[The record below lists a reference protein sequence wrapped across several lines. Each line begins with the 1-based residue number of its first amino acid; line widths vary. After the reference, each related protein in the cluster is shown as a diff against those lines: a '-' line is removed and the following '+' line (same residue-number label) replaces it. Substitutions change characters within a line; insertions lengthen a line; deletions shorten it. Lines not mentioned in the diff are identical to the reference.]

1 MANAIQKNNV
11 NVDIQVISSPSDNTS
26 HNDVSEKIYI
36 DSIRIKK
43 SKNLIIRAIKELVF
57 SLQVSALISKNSSFQ
72 VYTVPSPII
81 LVAAYFRRSNSFGID
96 VRDCS
101 WDYIDGRGLLGF
113 IASKLL
119 IFLLRPVFKRA
130 AFISCTNSFE
140 SASIFK
146 NFKRK
151 ATVIPNG
158 IEEKKYQKLIQTPS
172 TKNSRQGPTRILYAG
187 NLGYAQSLMTLVDSV
202 KMSNNF
208 NVELI
213 GEGAQKSNINKY
225 IADNHI
231 NNVRVISS
239 IGWDDLVDKYV
250 ESEILYAQITKDFSS
265 AIPTKIFE
273 YIATGKIV
281 VLGLPNGPAKSIFS
295 SFSGVFIHEPVNVE
309 SCMSTINAAAS
320 SAKPDRTLNNL
331 LLKDYVREN
340 YQDIFFGLLPKS

>member
-151 ATVIPNG
+151 VTIIPNG
-158 IEEKKYQKLIQTPS
+158 LEEKKYQKLIQTPS
-172 TKNSRQGPTRILYAG
+172 TKNSSQGPTRILYAG

-213 GEGAQKSNINKY
+213 GEGAQKSNINRY

-231 NNVRVISS
+231 DNVRVISPMH
-239 IGWDDLVDKYV
+239 WDELVNKYI
-250 ESEILYAQITKDFSS
+250 ESDILYAQITADYAS

-273 YIATGKIV
+273 YLATGRKV
-281 VLGLPNGPAKSIFS
+281 VLGLPDGPAKLIFDA
-295 SFSGVFIHEPVNVE
+295 FSGVFIHEPENVE
-309 SCMSTINAAAS
+309 HCKLVLNIAKES
-320 SAKPDRTLNNL
+320 SDPDIKYNSE
-331 LLKDYVREN
+331 LLKKYVREN
-340 YQDIFFGLLPKS
+340 FSETFAQLIS

>member
-57 SLQVSALISKNSSFQ
+57 SLQVSASISKNSSFQ

-81 LVAAYFRRSNSFGID
+81 LIVAYFRNNNNFGID

-101 WDYIDGRGLLGF
+101 WDYIEGRGLLGF

-119 IFLLRPVFKRA
+119 LFLLRPIFKRA
-130 AFISCTNSFE
+130 DFICCTNSFE

-158 IEEKKYQKLIQTPS
+158 IEEIKYQKLIHASNVKNISQGS
-172 TKNSRQGPTRILYAG
+172 TRVLYAG
-187 NLGYAQSLMTLVDSV
+187 NLGYAQSLMTLVESV
-202 KMSNNF
+202 KILENF
-208 NVELI
+208 DVELI
-213 GEGAQKSNINKY
+213 GEGVQKSYIKKY
-225 IADNHI
+225 LADNHI
-231 NNVRVISS
+231 DNVRVISS
-239 IGWDDLVDKYV
+239 MHWDELVNKYI
-250 ESEILYAQITKDFSS
+250 ESDILYAQITSDYAS

-273 YIATGKIV
+273 YLAAGRKV
-281 VLGLPNGPAKSIFS
+281 VLGLPDGPAKSIFDT
-295 SFSGVFIHEPVNVE
+295 FSGVFIHEPENVE
-309 SCMSTINAAAS
+309 HCKLVLNIAKES
-320 SAKPDRTLNNL
+320 SDPDVKYNSE
-331 LLKDYVREN
+331 LLKKYVREN
-340 YQDIFFGLLPKS
+340 FNETFAKLIS